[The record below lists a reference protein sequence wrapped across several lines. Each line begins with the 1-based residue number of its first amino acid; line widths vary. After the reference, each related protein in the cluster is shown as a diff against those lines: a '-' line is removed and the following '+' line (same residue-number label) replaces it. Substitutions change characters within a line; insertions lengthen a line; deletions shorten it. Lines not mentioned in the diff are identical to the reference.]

1 MLMKVTPLDIQ
12 QKRFHVA
19 FRGYERTE
27 VEAFLDVVREE
38 MEGLVREVTELREF
52 HQTYDER
59 MRDYRDREDTLK
71 STMITTHKL
80 VEDLRENARKESA
93 LIVKD
98 AEIKYQQTLERARE
112 ERLRLESELLEL
124 RRQKHHF
131 LEDMKKTIQMHL
143 EMIHFEEGGSEGK
156 AEQPAAKAD

>member
-1 MLMKVTPLDIQ
+1 MKVSPLDIQ

-19 FRGYERTE
+19 FRGYERSE

-52 HQTYDER
+52 HLTYEDR
-59 MRDYRDREDTLK
+59 MRAYRDREDTLK

-80 VEDLRENARKESA
+80 VEDLRENARKEAA
-93 LIVKD
+93 LMVKD
-98 AEIKYQQTLERARE
+98 GEIKYQQTLERARE
-112 ERLRLESELLEL
+112 EKLHLESEILEL

-131 LEDMKKTIQMHL
+131 LEDMKKMIQMHL
-143 EMIHFEEGGSEGK
+143 EMVHFEEGAGEGK
-156 AEQPAAKAD
+156 AVQPEAKTD

>member
-1 MLMKVTPLDIQ
+1 MKVTPLDIQ

-52 HQTYDER
+52 HETFSER
-59 MRDYRDREDTLK
+59 MREYREREETLK
-71 STMITTHKL
+71 NTMITTHKL
-80 VEDLRENARKESA
+80 AEDIKESSKKEAA

-112 ERLRLESELLEL
+112 EKLRMESEIIEL

-131 LEDMKKTIQMHL
+131 LQDMRKTIQLHL
-143 EMIHFEEGGSEGK
+143 EMVSFEEAGGEGK
-156 AEQPAAKAD
+156 AEKPAG

>member
-1 MLMKVTPLDIQ
+1 MKVTPLDIQ
-12 QKRFHVA
+12 QKRFRVA
-19 FRGYERTE
+19 FRGFERTE

-52 HQTYDER
+52 HDTYDER

-80 VEDLRENARKESA
+80 AEDIRENARKEA
-93 LIVKD
+93 QLMVKD

-112 ERLRLESELLEL
+112 EKLRLESEIIEL

-131 LEDMKKTIQMHL
+131 LQDMRKMIQMHL
-143 EMIHFEEGGSEGK
+143 EMVNFEEAGGEST
-156 AEQPAAKAD
+156 AEKPAG

>member
-1 MLMKVTPLDIQ
+1 MKVTPFDIQ

-27 VEAFLDVVREE
+27 VDAFLDVVREE

-71 STMITTHKL
+71 STMITTHK
-80 VEDLRENARKESA
+80 VAEDLRENARKESA
-93 LIVKD
+93 MMVKD

-124 RRQKHHF
+124 RRRKHHF
-131 LEDMKKTIQMHL
+131 LEDMKKLIHMHL
-143 EMIHFEEGGSEGK
+143 EMVHFEEGGSEGK
-156 AEQPAAKAD
+156 AEQPEAQTD

>member
-1 MLMKVTPLDIQ
+1 MKVTPLDIQ

-80 VEDLRENARKESA
+80 AEDLRENARKEAA
-93 LIVKD
+93 LMVKD

-112 ERLRLESELLEL
+112 ERLRLESELIEL

-131 LEDMKKTIQMHL
+131 LEDMKKMIHMHL
-143 EMIHFEEGGSEGK
+143 EMAQFEEGGSEGK
-156 AEQPAAKAD
+156 GEQPEAKAD

>member
-1 MLMKVTPLDIQ
+1 MKVTPLDIQ

-52 HQTYDER
+52 HETFSER
-59 MRDYRDREDTLK
+59 MREYREREETLK
-71 STMITTHKL
+71 NTMITTHKL
-80 VEDLRENARKESA
+80 AEDIKESSKKEAA

-112 ERLRLESELLEL
+112 DKLRMESEIIEL

-131 LEDMKKTIQMHL
+131 LQDMRKMIQMHQ
-143 EMIHFEEGGSEGK
+143 EMVNFEEAGVEGT
-156 AEQPAAKAD
+156 AEKPAQ